1 MIKISTIVL
10 TFFAF
15 LFNFS
20 QQRKISFLPEE
31 IFGKPNKHGAFK
43 KNKENEEKNKFSTF
57 YIDNYKKL
65 PIKRVPEEMIK
76 SNAKENI
83 IHVQRSLNYLREN
96 YRSDSVIFDKELG
109 NRISEIKKIDKN
121 WNVDHYFQEFYFYE
135 FSIQKREQEKK
146 WNSNFIAKRRQD
158 SIIRDRR
165 SRLIDSLRLVRAQK
179 SESKNATKKVVSKK

>member
-1 MIKISTIVL
+1 MVKISTIVL

-31 IFGKPNKHGAFK
+31 IFGKPSKHGSFK
-43 KNKENEEKNKFSTF
+43 KNRENEERNKFSTF

-96 YRSDSVIFDKELG
+96 YRSDSVVFDKELG
-109 NRISEIKKIDKN
+109 NRIAEIKKIDKN

-135 FSIQKREQEKK
+135 YSIQKREQEEV
-146 WNSNFIAKRRQD
+146 WNTNFIAKRRQD

-165 SRLIDSLRLVRAQK
+165 NRLIDSIRLVRTQK
-179 SESKNATKKVVSKK
+179 SDSKKTTKKVVTKK